1 MLVFDLSNVGVGGG
15 VAGRCANAESTCVC
29 LCVCVRGVCELD
41 PRHVCNLSSKAQ
53 E

>member
-29 LCVCVRGVCELD
+29 LCVCPWCVRI
-41 PRHVCNLSSKAQ
+41 RSKTCM
-53 E
+53 